1 MEIVSS
7 IVTMAAEYTISTI
20 KNHFRYLCN
29 HENQVRTLKNQVE
42 SLKDAKERVQH
53 SVDTAKRN
61 GEEIEHDVDTWLTTV
76 NNKIAEEVEKV
87 IQDEE
92 KAKKKC
98 FLGLCPSFWT
108 RYRLSMDA
116 EEEAKAVAELLEQG
130 KFDRVSY
137 RAAPQGIILASVK
150 GFEAFESRTMVFN
163 GIMEA
168 LKDAS
173 INIIGVHGM
182 GGVGKTTLVKEVAR
196 LVKEG
201 KLFDSVVMATV
212 TQTLDVEKI
221 QDQVAD
227 LLGLKFEEQSMVGR
241 ALRLR
246 ERLKKEEKILV
257 VLDDI
262 WARLDLEEV
271 GIPFGNEHEGCTIL
285 LTSRDLDVLSSGMD
299 TQKNFAVGLLNE
311 EEAWDLF
318 KKMAGD
324 SVESCDV
331 QPTAM
336 EVAKK
341 CAGLPIAIATV
352 ARALRNK
359 RLFEW
364 ENALRELK
372 RPSSRSFTGITADV
386 YSAIELSYN
395 YLEDEEVK
403 FTFLLCSLIG
413 HNGHVEY
420 LLKCIMGLGSFR
432 GVNTIKEARNKVLTV
447 VSKLKSSC
455 LLLDSYDDE
464 RFDIHDVV
472 RDVAISIASRDR
484 HMFVLRAGDVL
495 KEWPDTDCSV
505 ILLSSPNISELPDEL
520 ECSHLSFFSMA
531 HDGLLKIPANFFR
544 RTERLKVL
552 DLTRMQFPSLPQSI
566 NLLTNLHT
574 LCLHECALEDISVIG
589 KLKNLEILSL
599 ESSDI
604 KELPKEIAQL
614 TRLRLLGLTYCTKLK
629 IIPPNILSNLSKLE
643 ELYLNDSFV
652 QWEDEVQGSERRN
665 ASLEELKHL
674 SHLATLYV
682 NIPNAQIIPER
693 LFSEKLDRYKII
705 IGDGAWDWYDE
716 HECSRTLRL
725 KLDTCIYLDHGVKL
739 LLKKTEDLYVDQLE
753 GIKNVVAEL
762 NNGEDFPHLKKLH
775 IQNGLEVRYIATEKT
790 QFSQLQSM
798 TLDDLPHLI
807 SFSSEDKMSSTS
819 QQEQGNTST
828 KPLFDKQAAVPSL
841 EKMRLSSLRNVKMIF
856 HDQLLAGPLD
866 SQLRKL
872 DIYDLPQLKH
882 VWNKDPQ
889 GSLTFQNLRKVRVSR
904 CESLK
909 NLFPASI
916 AKDLPQLE
924 DLTLNSCGVEEIVSF
939 REGLEQPVRF
949 KFPRVSSLELT
960 DLEELKCFYPGQHTM
975 VWPMLKKLETDCSI
989 FIKIVASG
997 RPSIQGMNE
1006 NDQRES
1012 TKGQPLFLGEE
1023 VIPKLEKLRLSKIDD
1038 IAMISGIQF
1047 RADFF
1052 HHIKVFE
1059 MNGSNFPIDFV
1070 QRLNNLENLE
1080 LSCCD
1085 FKDLVSC
1092 EGDLA
1097 EKPDARTLSRIR
1109 KLKLGS
1115 CKNLP
1120 YIWKKDSEL
1129 GHILSNLET
1138 FEVFGCDESINLGP
1152 SSTSFRNLT
1161 TLEVQWCNKMINLVT
1176 PSVVQSLAQLTKIR
1190 IEDCNRMTEIVANEG
1205 DENEITFS
1213 KLKYLELYH
1222 LQSLT
1227 SFCPGN
1233 HTFKFPSLED
1243 LIVGSCPSLKVF
1255 SQGVSTTPKLQRVKE
1270 SRYDH
1275 RGRWAGDLNTT
1286 IQQLYSEEGGYH
1298 YRYNLELSD
1307 TFPELMEIWN
1317 KSPQEIL
1324 NFKNLGHLDVCNCSS
1339 LKYIFAPSMALSLKR
1354 LWDLQAKECPSME
1367 AVIMEQGVEEEER
1380 TDKFTFSRL
1389 FSIKI
1394 ESCSNLTSFYLGSRA
1409 LKFPWLKRV
1418 RIADCPKMNTIASSY
1433 SRDKEKETSGDG
1445 SEKWDIT
1452 TTFFSNKVVCPKL
1465 RDLDLSS
1472 INVQKIWNSQQ
1483 LASSFHVQ
1491 NLEQITIKGCH
1502 NLKYMFPSVMVKH
1515 FVLLRHLSIL
1525 DCKIM
1530 EEVIF
1535 MGGLT
1540 EDEKMSQML
1549 FPTLNFLKLEDLPQL
1564 RRFCDETDNEFPI
1577 LRELVLTNCPVF
1589 KTFIS
1594 KSVIEDVG
1602 DEPLIYQNVQGNNLE
1617 VDNSTLFNEKVL
1629 FPGLKT
1635 LTIKAMRG
1643 CRRIWQDQLT
1653 GNSFCKLNNIWVE
1666 GCGALLNIFPFNL
1679 MERLEELDK
1688 LQIVNCDS
1696 LEEIFEPQAL
1706 IANQSDAITATKS
1719 IVVETETKF
1728 VFPRVTYLRLD
1739 KLPKLKSFYSKR
1751 HVTEWP
1757 SLKKMEVIECD
1768 KVEIFASKCP
1778 CFEETHA
1785 ASQVEIS
1792 NQQPLFQVNEATFPI
1807 LEELRLKQNDTV
1819 KGTWHGQVLSTKCF
1833 RKLKVLELISVPEKS
1848 TALPYCFIQS
1858 LPNLEKLVLSDA
1870 SFYQIFWSEELSDE
1884 ERHASS
1890 LTRLSELRL
1899 SKLPELTNLWNEG
1912 FQPIPAF
1919 CNLRILQVLECGK
1932 LKTLVPSL
1940 VSFKNLKNLE
1950 VSRCYGFINLI
1961 TCSTAKSLMVLERMS
1976 ITDCEMIE
1984 EIIACGGDEM
1994 EGGIVFTRLK
2004 YLQLSCLPSLASFC
2018 LGDHNFEFPVLQKV
2032 IVKECPKMKIFCQGD
2047 LSTPKLKQVQLTED
2061 EVKGRWENDLKTTVK
2076 QMFEEM
2082 NAQNSEVAEVTV

>member
-828 KPLFDKQAAVPSL
+828 KPLFDKQIVFPQLKSLRLSSIKIERIWHNQLSETYCYCLPNLKSFIIKGCDNLQHVLLPSVARSLVHLEHFEIMDCKCLTEIIFTEEIKEEQKDVICFPVLNSLKIENLSNLIKFGSGNYNIEFPLLKVLEIEKCPNLKEFISATKMEGKYESSIQALFNEKAAVPSL

-1792 NQQPLFQVNEATFPI
+1792 NQQPLFQVNETCFNYLGYIPY
-1807 LEELRLKQNDTV
+1807 LRRIKVEAERYCERDMA
-1819 KGTWHGQVLSTKCF
+1819 WPST
-1833 RKLKVLELISVPEKS
+1833 L
-1848 TALPYCFIQS
+1848 
-1858 LPNLEKLVLSDA
+1858 N
-1870 SFYQIFWSEELSDE
+1870 
-1884 ERHASS
+1884 
-1890 LTRLSELRL
+1890 
-1899 SKLPELTNLWNEG
+1899 
-1912 FQPIPAF
+1912 
-1919 CNLRILQVLECGK
+1919 
-1932 LKTLVPSL
+1932 
-1940 VSFKNLKNLE
+1940 
-1950 VSRCYGFINLI
+1950 
-1961 TCSTAKSLMVLERMS
+1961 
-1976 ITDCEMIE
+1976 
-1984 EIIACGGDEM
+1984 
-1994 EGGIVFTRLK
+1994 
-2004 YLQLSCLPSLASFC
+2004 
-2018 LGDHNFEFPVLQKV
+2018 
-2032 IVKECPKMKIFCQGD
+2032 KMF
-2047 LSTPKLKQVQLTED
+2047 
-2061 EVKGRWENDLKTTVK
+2061 
-2076 QMFEEM
+2076 
-2082 NAQNSEVAEVTV
+2082 